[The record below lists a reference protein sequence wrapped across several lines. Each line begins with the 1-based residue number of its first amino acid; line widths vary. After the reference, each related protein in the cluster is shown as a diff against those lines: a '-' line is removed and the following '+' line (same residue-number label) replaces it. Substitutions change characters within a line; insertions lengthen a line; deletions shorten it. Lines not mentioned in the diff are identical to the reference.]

1 MEMDNSRINKY
12 LDIEIKLYERQF
24 HEKDVSITILDQY
37 DYESIETYFYNKYYK
52 NFIFKLVK
60 IYSQNSKNK
69 IITDVKLF
77 GFTHVMNFRKFQI
90 AAIVD
95 FVTDTLHIDN
105 IINDKDYLDLPVQ
118 RYLKDVRR
126 DDFKYID
133 PQLRSIFLYYKYS
146 GIIRA

>member
-12 LDIEIKLYERQF
+12 LDIEIKFYERQI
-24 HEKDVSITILDQY
+24 HGKDVSIKFLDQY
-37 DYESIETYFYNKYYK
+37 DYEPVETYFYNMYSKQ
-52 NFIFKLVK
+52 FIFKLVK
-60 IYSQNSKNK
+60 IYSQNK

-95 FVTDTLHIDN
+95 FDTDTLHIDN

-126 DDFKYID
+126 EDFKYID